1 MDLPLVLLIPI
12 PLDSRAR
19 RQNLARPVNQKRGF
33 LVVGNK

>member
-1 MDLPLVLLIPI
+1 MDLPPVLLTPI

>member
-1 MDLPLVLLIPI
+1 MDLPSLLLTPI